1 MPSSAE
7 SSTVRSYRDLIV
19 LQKSL
24 ELAEAVYIAT
34 KSIPKEEIYGLTSQ
48 MRRAAVSVAS
58 NIAEGHSRQT
68 RGEFLQFLGMSR
80 GSLAE
85 LQTQAIL
92 AARFDMLTPSTEKTL
107 MDLIASIG
115 RLQNA
120 LRTSL
125 KSSTRPDRKSPR

>member
-1 MPSSAE
+1 
-7 SSTVRSYRDLIV
+7 LIV
-19 LQKSL
+19 WQKSL
-24 ELAEAVYIAT
+24 ELAEVVYTAT
-34 KSIPKEEIYGLTSQ
+34 KSFPKEEIYGLTIQ

-92 AARFDMLTPSTEKTL
+92 AARLDLLAPSAEKSL
-107 MDLIASIG
+107 MELIASIG

-125 KSSTRPDRKSPR
+125 KSSRLDRKSPR